1 MALTKD
7 DLAILQFPFKANE
20 HEFLK
25 NNAYITEGAITRR
38 IEQVDPSWSLE
49 QISLFNRPDA
59 ANGKPVTICTMR
71 MTINGVWR
79 DGVGMADVNFTKDG
93 KNEANEAEKSAA
105 TDAMKRAARL
115 FGIGRYL
122 LDLPGSVVNVETMRN
137 YLVAT
142 YANVPDPFG
151 INTPKPPPS
160 VGNPPTATTTPQT
173 PQNAPMKAV
182 VKDFQVNL
190 DKKNNPYLIFSFGDK
205 QSVAVYSGEK
215 FRGAGYATD
224 GWKTKGYHEL
234 TPPAELTLVKD
245 GKFWALDSV
254 KMLDVFEEAS

>member
-7 DLAILQFPFKANE
+7 DLAILIGMFDLNE
-20 HEFLK
+20 HELLRGYV
-25 NNAYITEGAITRR
+25 YITEEAITRR
-38 IEQVDPSWSLE
+38 LDEVDPSWEFQRLE
-49 QISLFNRPDA
+49 VWTSGEQVCASGRLT
-59 ANGKPVTICTMR
+59 VC
-71 MTINGVWR
+71 GVSR
-79 DGVGMADVNFTKDG
+79 DGIGMQKLG
-93 KNEANEAEKSAA
+93 IGEPEKGAI
-105 TDAMKRAARL
+105 TDALKRCARL
-115 FGIGRYL
+115 FGVGRYI
-122 LDLPGSVVNVETMRN
+122 LDMGNMKDMKEIGEWLKKNAPNKSPQP
-137 YLVAT
+137 LS
-142 YANVPDPFG
+142 
-151 INTPKPPPS
+151 S
-160 VGNPPTATTTPQT
+160 VGNSQPATTTPQT
-173 PQNAPMKAV
+173 PQNAPIKAV
-182 VKDFQVNL
+182 VKEFQVNL